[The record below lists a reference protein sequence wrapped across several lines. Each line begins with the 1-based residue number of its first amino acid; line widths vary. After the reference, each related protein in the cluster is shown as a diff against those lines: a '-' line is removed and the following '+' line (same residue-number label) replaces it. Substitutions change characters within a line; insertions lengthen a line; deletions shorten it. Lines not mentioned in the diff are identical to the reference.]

1 MNDEINFFPEISTG
15 PKQPRIQPLII
26 YKIIALRKD
35 YGLSVTEIKQNLF
48 DEGHNVSISTIDR
61 ILTQAG
67 FEKLHIRFQK
77 NANDTL
83 LFPTNKATNLE
94 VAKLK
99 PFKIDCPIAGVY
111 FLIPYIVESGI
122 IDIVKE
128 CKLPSSS
135 KISSIQANLSILL
148 LKSIGN
154 ERLSDIQA
162 YDQEPAFGIFA
173 GLNILPKATFMT
185 TYSCRTSELM
195 LQQLQQKVV
204 SNFRSQYP
212 DFYQAK
218 YINLDFHSIPHFGT
232 ESQMEKVWCGSRGKT
247 LKGANVLLAQDGNSD
262 VILYTKADVLR
273 KNETQEIKKFVDY
286 WKNITGSITETLV
299 FDCKLT
305 TYQVLGELDQE
316 QPPIKFITLR
326 KRNQKL
332 LTETALIEEYRRQKV
347 HLPIPKRKHQDFLA
361 HESKIKLKGCVNMFR
376 QIAIKGHGREKPT
389 FVITN
394 NWELKLTEV
403 LEVYAK
409 RWHIENKI
417 AEFVSFFNINALSS
431 PLMVRIH
438 FDIFWTV
445 IAATLYHRFAQDLPR
460 FEKCQAKTIFR
471 QFINFPGQ
479 LEFNGNQFFLKIRK
493 RTHTPILL
501 GVEKLNQPFEI
512 PWLNNMTMTIIWTA

>member
-1 MNDEINFFPEISTG
+1 MYYE
-15 PKQPRIQPLII
+15 
-26 YKIIALRKD
+26 KIMVFL
-35 YGLSVTEIKQNLF
+35 LTFIKPNLF
-48 DEGHNVSISTIDR
+48 DEGHNVSISTINR

-83 LFPTNKATNLE
+83 LFPTNKATNIE

-162 YDQEPAFGIFA
+162 YDQEPAFGIA

-204 SNFRSQYP
+204 SNFRLQYP

-218 YINLDFHSIPHFGT
+218 YINLDCNEVPHFGT
-232 ESQMEKVWCGSRGKT
+232 ESLLSKVWCGSRGKT

-262 VILYTKADVLR
+262 VILYTKADVLI
-273 KNETQEIKKFVDY
+273 KKETQEINKFVDY
-286 WKNITGSITETLV
+286 WNNITGSITETLV

-305 TYQVLGELDQE
+305 TYQVLGELEQE
-316 QPPIKFITLR
+316 QPPIKFITS
-326 KRNQKL
+326 RNRSKKL
-332 LTETALIEEYRRQKV
+332 LTETALIEEHRRQKV
-347 HLPIPKRKHQDFLA
+347 HLPIPKRKPQDFLA

-409 RWHIENKI
+409 RWRICVIFQYKCIIFTVNGKD
-417 AEFVSFFNINALSS
+417 SF
-431 PLMVRIH
+431 
-438 FDIFWTV
+438 
-445 IAATLYHRFAQDLPR
+445 
-460 FEKCQAKTIFR
+460 
-471 QFINFPGQ
+471 
-479 LEFNGNQFFLKIRK
+479 
-493 RTHTPILL
+493 
-501 GVEKLNQPFEI
+501 
-512 PWLNNMTMTIIWTA
+512 

>member
-1 MNDEINFFPEISTG
+1 MDKQQLQLKLLKNPSPKQKQYELLRMLSTKNVTMEAAAVHFGYTVQSVRNLYLSFMNDEINFFPETSTG
-15 PKQPRIQPLII
+15 PKQSRIQPLII

-35 YGLSVTEIKQNLF
+35 YGFSVTEIKQNLLE
-48 DEGHNVSISTIDR
+48 DGHNISISTIDR

-67 FEKLHIRFQK
+67 FKKLHRRSKK

-94 VAKLK
+94 VTKLR
-99 PFKIDCPIAGVY
+99 PFKIDCPIAGIY
-111 FLIPYIVESGI
+111 FLIPYIIESGI

-135 KISSIQANLSILL
+135 KISSVQANLSMLL

-212 DFYQAK
+212 DFYQAE

-232 ESQMEKVWCGSRGKT
+232 QSQMEKVWCGSRGKT

-262 VILYTKADVLR
+262 VVLYTKADVLR
-273 KNETQEIKKFVDY
+273 KNEAQEIKKFVDY
-286 WKNITGSITETLV
+286 WKHITGSLTETLV

-305 TYQVLGELDQE
+305 SYKVLGELEQE
-316 QPPIKFITLR
+316 QPPIKFIT
-326 KRNQKL
+326 
-332 LTETALIEEYRRQKV
+332 
-347 HLPIPKRKHQDFLA
+347 F
-361 HESKIKLKGCVNMFR
+361 
-376 QIAIKGHGREKPT
+376 
-389 FVITN
+389 
-394 NWELKLTEV
+394 
-403 LEVYAK
+403 
-409 RWHIENKI
+409 
-417 AEFVSFFNINALSS
+417 
-431 PLMVRIH
+431 
-438 FDIFWTV
+438 
-445 IAATLYHRFAQDLPR
+445 
-460 FEKCQAKTIFR
+460 
-471 QFINFPGQ
+471 
-479 LEFNGNQFFLKIRK
+479 
-493 RTHTPILL
+493 
-501 GVEKLNQPFEI
+501 
-512 PWLNNMTMTIIWTA
+512 